1 MNNNGNK
8 QNSNGTSGVR
18 RLTLVVAGMGLSALA
33 AYLIS
38 RVRGGA
44 RDKSALGSFPETA
57 VDDRGTGQAEAAQI
71 LRNLRDRGFDAS
83 DEKLAIALGRPLE
96 EVAAWNAG
104 QELIDDDVVMKAR
117 GIALHRGVHV
127 E

>member
-8 QNSNGTSGVR
+8 QNSNGTSAVR

-44 RDKSALGSFPETA
+44 RDKSVLGSFPATA

>member
-1 MNNNGNK
+1 MNNNNQ
-8 QNSNGTSGVR
+8 QNSNGTSGMR

-38 RVRGGA
+38 RLRGGA
-44 RDKSALGSFPETA
+44 KDGSLFTSFPEGV

-71 LRNLRDRGFDAS
+71 LRNLRDRGFESS

>member
-1 MNNNGNK
+1 MNNNNQ
-8 QNSNGTSGVR
+8 QNSNGTSGMR

-38 RVRGGA
+38 RLRGGA
-44 RDKSALGSFPETA
+44 KGGSVFESFPEGV

-71 LRNLRDRGFDAS
+71 LRNLRDRGFESS

-96 EVAAWNAG
+96 EIAAWNSG